1 MRIPKL
7 KEDPMS
13 VVEWKKEGTVALVT
27 MTNGENRHNAV
38 FVADMSTVL
47 DAIEEDKEISSVVI
61 TSSDSKSWS
70 QGIDLNWLMER
81 MGKNETDQIKGFLYG
96 INGVFKRLL
105 TFPMPVIAAINGH
118 AVANGAILSCAC
130 DFRLMRADK
139 GFFFFPEIDIN
150 IPFLPGM
157 IGFCRKAI
165 PEYKFN
171 EMLLSGKRY
180 GAAELER
187 HHIIVKACENQETLM
202 TEAMAFA
209 GTYQKKRG
217 IFGEMKKR
225 MYREMVHVIETEDP
239 PIIEK
244 LALMAED

>member
-1 MRIPKL
+1 
-7 KEDPMS
+7 MS
-13 VVEWKKEGTVALVT
+13 VVEWKKEGTIAVVT

-38 FVADMSTVL
+38 FVADMSAVL
-47 DAIEEDKEISSVVI
+47 DAIEKDKEITSVVI
-61 TSSDSKSWS
+61 ISNDPKSWS

-81 MGKNETDQIKGFLYG
+81 MSKNETKEMKAFLYG

-105 TFPMPVIAAINGH
+105 TYPMPVIAAINGH

-130 DFRLMRADK
+130 DFRFMRADR
-139 GFFFFPEIDIN
+139 GFFFFPEIDIG

-157 IGFCRKAI
+157 IAFCRKAI

-171 EMLLSGKRY
+171 EMLLSGKRC
-180 GAAELER
+180 GAAELEA
-187 HHIIVKACENQETLM
+187 HHIIVKACENEEKLIA
-202 TEAMAFA
+202 EAMAFA

-217 IFGEMKKR
+217 IFGEMKRR
-225 MYREMVHVIETEDP
+225 MYKEMIRVIDTDDP

-244 LALMAED
+244 LTLMVSD

>member
-1 MRIPKL
+1 
-7 KEDPMS
+7 MS
-13 VVEWKKEGTVALVT
+13 VVEWKKEGTVAVIT

-38 FVADMSTVL
+38 FVADISFAL
-47 DAIEEDKEISSVVI
+47 DAIEKDKEITSVVI
-61 TSSDSKSWS
+61 LSNDPKSWS

-81 MGKNETDQIKGFLYG
+81 MGKNETKQIKDFLYG

-105 TFPMPVIAAINGH
+105 TYPMPVIAAINGH

-130 DFRLMRADK
+130 DFRFMRADK
-139 GFFFFPEIDIN
+139 GFFFFPEIDIG

-157 IGFCRKAI
+157 VAFCRKAI

-180 GAAELER
+180 SAAELEA
-187 HHIIVKACENQETLM
+187 HDIIVKACENEEAVIA
-202 TEAMAFA
+202 EAMAFA
-209 GTYQKKRG
+209 ATYQKKRG
-217 IFGEMKKR
+217 IFAEMKRR
-225 MYREMVHVIETEDP
+225 MYKEMIKVIDIEDP

-244 LALMAED
+244 LTLMVGD